1 MYKRQQEDLRKSVVV
16 TLIAFL
22 FASLSVVALSIS
34 ESFTLTEIIFEVCS
48 AFGTTGLSM
57 GITPELSNF
66 GKLLL
71 ILLMFIG
78 RVGII
83 SFLFMMGG
91 REQKL
96 NYQYPKERIIIG

>member
-1 MYKRQQEDLRKSVVV
+1 
-16 TLIAFL
+16 
-22 FASLSVVALSIS
+22 
-34 ESFTLTEIIFEVCS
+34 
-48 AFGTTGLSM
+48 M

-66 GKLLL
+66 GKALL
-71 ILLMFIG
+71 IILMFIG

-91 REQKL
+91 KEKKL